1 MGLLHST
8 LKDIRSRL
16 GYTSA
21 KTFFK
26 HLQSRGVECNYP
38 YYMKIEGGDAFPSS
52 ALINQIAKALPGN
65 DSVALVKAF
74 CADQFADFKYLF
86 EIDPPMRTDESLEA
100 FKEVAPQGRHE
111 LSMRQVS
118 VIAKSMAHY
127 HIFLLCTLARRSLKS
142 AELQE
147 YFAKKVLTNCLQD
160 FLDEGIIV
168 EIAEG
173 YQAFSTDVMFPKDK
187 TPALLEYYKSF
198 DEWDV
203 RFGEQFE
210 LTEVIGKM
218 QIRRI
223 SFRYLGLIQK
233 QLELLFETIRSSDE
247 TDLRH
252 NSQVIQLQ
260 VNLKKGSIP
269 G

>member
-1 MGLLHST
+1 MGILHST
-8 LKDIRSRL
+8 LKDIRSGL

-26 HLQSRGVECNYP
+26 YLQSRGVECNYP
-38 YYMKIEGGDAFPSS
+38 YYMKIEGGNAFPSS

-65 DSVALVKAF
+65 ESVTLIKVF

-86 EIDPPMRTDESLEA
+86 EVDPPMKNDHSADTLN
-100 FKEVAPQGRHE
+100 EVAPQGRRE
-111 LSMRQVS
+111 LSMRQIS

-127 HIFLLCTLARRSLKS
+127 HTFLLCTLARRALKIN
-142 AELQE
+142 ELQE
-147 YFAKKVLTNCLQD
+147 YFAKKILTNCLQD
-160 FLDEGIIV
+160 FLDEGLLV
-168 EIAEG
+168 ETTEG
-173 YQAFSTDVMFPKDK
+173 YRAFSTDVIFPTEKS
-187 TPALLEYYKSF
+187 PALLEYYKLF
-198 DEWDV
+198 DEWDI

-260 VNLKKGSIP
+260 VNLKKGTLP

>member
-1 MGLLHST
+1 MGHLNLT
-8 LKDIRSRL
+8 IKDIRLRL
-16 GYTSA
+16 GYSSA

-26 HLQSRGVECNYP
+26 HLQTRGVECNYP

-52 ALINQIAKALPGN
+52 ALVNQIAKALPAA
-65 DSVALVKAF
+65 DSVTLVKAF

-86 EIDPPMRTDESLEA
+86 EIDPPMKDDDALEP
-100 FKEVAPQGRHE
+100 FKELAPQGRHE

-127 HIFLLCTLARRSLKS
+127 HIFLLCTLARRALKT

-147 YFAKKVLTNCLQD
+147 YFSKKVLSTCLQD

-168 EIAEG
+168 QTSEG
-173 YQAFSTDVMFPKDK
+173 YQAFSTDVMFPQEK
-187 TPALLEYYKSF
+187 TEALLNYYKSF
-198 DEWDV
+198 DEWDNK
-203 RFGEQFE
+203 FGEQFE

-260 VNLKKGSIP
+260 VNLKKGTIP